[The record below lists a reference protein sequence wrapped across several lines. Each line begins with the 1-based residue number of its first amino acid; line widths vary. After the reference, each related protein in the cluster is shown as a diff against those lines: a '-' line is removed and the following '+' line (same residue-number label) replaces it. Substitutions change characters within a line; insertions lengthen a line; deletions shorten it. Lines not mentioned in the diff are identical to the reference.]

1 MAKEPQHPS
10 SRRSVLPSEAHAQ
23 LALREAGGL
32 MTPIVRWLLRHGVS
46 YSAFSDMLKAVFVQV
61 ARDELTQGG
70 ARVTHSALSVLSGV
84 HRKDV
89 RLLADA
95 LPSAATPR
103 NIPLASQVFTRWLA
117 DPAYH
122 GPGDKP
128 RALPRSGAELS
139 FESLARQV
147 STDVHPRTVLEELL
161 RLGLVSLD
169 GEDVVPR
176 AAAFVPAAGLTEM
189 TALFAANAADHMAAA
204 VHNLTVDGPKFLE
217 QSIFANGL
225 TQASTELL
233 ADTAREAWSRAFKD
247 MVAHAS
253 ERIRLDT
260 SSDENFRIRYGVY
273 FYSEPVHSAEP
284 VAPSKPE

>member
-1 MAKEPQHPS
+1 MAKETQHPS

-117 DPAYH
+117 DAAYR
-122 GPGDKP
+122 GPDGKP
-128 RALPRSGAELS
+128 RALPRSGPTLS
-139 FESLARQV
+139 FEVLARQL

-161 RLGLVSLD
+161 RLGLVHLD
-169 GEDVVPR
+169 GDEVVPQV
-176 AAAFVPAAGLTEM
+176 AAFVPVAGLAEM
-189 TALFAANAADHMAAA
+189 TSLFSANAADHLAAA
-204 VHNLTVDGPKFLE
+204 VHNLTFDGPKFLE
-217 QSIFANGL
+217 QSVFANGL
-225 TQASTELL
+225 SAASTQML
-233 ADTAREAWSRAFKD
+233 AESARQAWSRNFDA
-247 MVAHAS
+247 MVTQARQ
-253 ERIRLDT
+253 RIKLDKT
-260 SSDENFRIRYGVY
+260 SDENFRVRYGVY
-273 FYSEPVHSAEP
+273 FYSEPVGASEP
-284 VAPSKPE
+284 AKPE